1 MDGNFSLQNKKAT
14 KNINSHA
21 YHCQYEMSQYI
32 TYEHFTCIYSK
43 KFKRSMLLF
52 SKELPIHIGKEIKAR
67 GRIPIPIAVP

>member
-1 MDGNFSLQNKKAT
+1 MDGNFSLQHKKAT
-14 KNINSHA
+14 NILLAMLIIASMKWASTSPTN
-21 YHCQYEMSQYI
+21 I
-32 TYEHFTCIYSK
+32 LLVFTPK

>member
-14 KNINSHA
+14 KIFNSHA

-43 KFKRSMLLF
+43 KIQAFYAF
-52 SKELPIHIGKEIKAR
+52 IIK
-67 GRIPIPIAVP
+67 GIAYPHWERN